1 MMKFAHRLER
11 LMAMDDAAWDR
22 HANPW
27 SGWTRIPILPLLA
40 LSFWSRVWIDWWCL
54 VPFLVLVVW
63 TFWNPRA
70 FARPAS
76 TDNWMSKVTF
86 GERVWLNADACP
98 IPDHHARMASY
109 LGVLAGIGLVPLI
122 WGLWVLNSWAVMLG
136 LVVTVVGKLWQ
147 MDRMV
152 WIYEDMKDQ
161 VPEYAA
167 WSR

>member
-1 MMKFAHRLER
+1 MKLAHRLER
-11 LMAMDDAAWDR
+11 LMAMDDAAWER

-40 LSFWSRVWIDWWCL
+40 LSVWSRVWIGWWCL
-54 VPFLVLVVW
+54 VPVLVLVVW

-70 FARPAS
+70 FARPTS

-86 GERVWLNADACP
+86 GERVWLNADVHP

-109 LGVLAGIGLVPLI
+109 LSVMAGLGLVPLM
-122 WGLWVLNSWAVMLG
+122 WGLWALNSWAVVLG
-136 LVVTVVGKLWQ
+136 LVITVVGKLWQ

-152 WIYEDMKDQ
+152 WIYQDMKGQ

>member
-1 MMKFAHRLER
+1 MKLAHRLER
-11 LMAMDDAAWDR
+11 LMAMDDATWER

-40 LSFWSRVWIDWWCL
+40 LSFWSRVWIGWWCL
-54 VPFLVLVVW
+54 VPVLVLVVW

-76 TDNWMSKVTF
+76 TDNWMSKATF
-86 GERVWLNADACP
+86 GERVWLNADVHP
-98 IPDHHARMASY
+98 IPDHHARMASS
-109 LGVLAGIGLVPLI
+109 LGVLAGLGLVPLM
-122 WGLWVLNSWAVMLG
+122 WGLWALNPWAVVLG

-152 WIYEDMKDQ
+152 WIYQDMKDD

-167 WSR
+167 WLR

>member
-1 MMKFAHRLER
+1 MKLAYRLER
-11 LMAMDDAAWDR
+11 LMAMDDAAWER

-40 LSFWSRVWIDWWCL
+40 LSVWSRVWLGWWCL
-54 VPFLVLVVW
+54 VPLLVLIVW

-86 GERVWLNADACP
+86 GERVWLNADVHP

-109 LGVLAGIGLVPLI
+109 LSVMAGLGLVPLV
-122 WGLWVLNSWAVMLG
+122 WGLWVLNSWAVVLG
-136 LVVTVVGKLWQ
+136 LVITVVGKLWQ

-152 WIYEDMKDQ
+152 WIYQDMKGQ

>member
-1 MMKFAHRLER
+1 M
-11 LMAMDDAAWDR
+11 
-22 HANPW
+22 
-27 SGWTRIPILPLLA
+27 PILPLLA
-40 LSFWSRVWIDWWCL
+40 LSFWSRVWIGWWCL
-54 VPFLVLVVW
+54 VPFLALIIW

-70 FARPAS
+70 FPRPAS

-86 GERVWLNADACP
+86 GERVWLNADIHP

-109 LGVLAGIGLVPLI
+109 LGVLAGLGLVPSM
-122 WGLWVLNSWAVMLG
+122 WGLWVLNPWAVLLG

-152 WIYEDMKDQ
+152 WIYEDMKGQ
-161 VPEYAA
+161 VPEYGA